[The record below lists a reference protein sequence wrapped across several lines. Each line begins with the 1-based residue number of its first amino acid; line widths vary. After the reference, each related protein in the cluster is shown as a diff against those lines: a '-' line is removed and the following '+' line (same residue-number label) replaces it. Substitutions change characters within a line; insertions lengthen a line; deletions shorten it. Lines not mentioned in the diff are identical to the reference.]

1 MRVNVV
7 ELDAGAIEQH
17 LDALAALLLGAH
29 DAGMALGLAAPLTP
43 DDAKA
48 AWRSTAAL
56 VAPGERVQLAAFDGD
71 ELLGAVHLARATAA
85 NGRHRAEIQRL
96 VVAERARGRGAG
108 RALMSAA
115 VEHARA
121 LGLRLLWLSTHA
133 GTDADR
139 IYPRLGWTR
148 SGVIPDY
155 AVLPS
160 GELADNAFF
169 YLKLDS

>member
-1 MRVNVV
+1 
-7 ELDAGAIEQH
+7 
-17 LDALAALLLGAH
+17 
-29 DAGMALGLAAPLTP
+29 
-43 DDAKA
+43 
-48 AWRSTAAL
+48 
-56 VAPGERVQLAAFDGD
+56 
-71 ELLGAVHLARATAA
+71 
-85 NGRHRAEIQRL
+85 
-96 VVAERARGRGAG
+96 
-108 RALMSAA
+108 MSAA